1 MADNGQAVTTSEH
14 WRKELDAMVPEW
26 SALFPTPSHLMR
38 FRRVVATAVGG
49 NPALLDA
56 DRRSLW
62 QACTQAA
69 QDELMP
75 DGREGALVIY
85 NMKFK
90 LKDKDDEGRV
100 RERDEWRR
108 VVRWMPMVA
117 GVLKRIRKSGELLD
131 ISVQAVHEQDQFKYQ
146 LGDDAK
152 IVHVPNI
159 EADDRGEL
167 RFVYAIART
176 KDGGVYREVM
186 SRKQVDEVRAANKD
200 GKNSFA
206 WKDWYEEMARKSVI
220 RRIAKFLPMGAEVEA
235 IFRREEEDKA
245 ITVEAVP
252 VITGPRTN
260 SRQAKLNG
268 DWAKLT
274 GEMDELP
281 NLDAI
286 DDWESRNE
294 GRILGYPDAWQEQIR
309 EYLDKCRERFWS
321 AMASHK
327 SDEDEGAGK

>member
-1 MADNGQAVTTSEH
+1 MADGQVTASEH
-14 WRKELDAMVPEW
+14 WRKELDNMVPEW
-26 SALFPTPSHLMR
+26 GALFPSPQALMR
-38 FRRVVATAVGG
+38 FRRVVATAIAG
-49 NPALLDA
+49 NPDLLGA

-85 NMKFK
+85 NVKVTIK
-90 LKDKDDEGRV
+90 SEDDEGRSV
-100 RERDEWRR
+100 ARDEWRR
-108 VVRWMPMVA
+108 VARWMPMVA

-186 SRKQVDEVRAANKD
+186 SRKQIDEVRASSKT
-200 GKNSFA
+200 GQKGP

-235 IFRREEEDKA
+235 IFKREEDDKA

-252 VITGPRTN
+252 VIAGPRIN

-268 DWAKLT
+268 DWGKLT
-274 GEMDELP
+274 GEMDELAS
-281 NLDAI
+281 LDAI

-294 GRILGYPDAWQEQIR
+294 GRILGYSEAWQEQIR
-309 EYLDKCRERFWS
+309 EYLDKRREVFWS

-327 SDEDEGAGK
+327 GDDDASASK

>member
-1 MADNGQAVTTSEH
+1 MADGQIATQEH

-26 SALFPTPSHLMR
+26 SALFPTPQLLSR

-90 LKDKDDEGRV
+90 VKTKGDDGRV
-100 RERDEWRR
+100 VEREEWRK

-131 ISVQAVHEQDQFKYQ
+131 MSVQTVHAADKFTYQ

-152 IVHVPNI
+152 IIHIPNI
-159 EADDRGEL
+159 EADERGDM

-176 KDGGVYREVM
+176 KDGGIYREVM

-220 RRIAKFLPMGAEVEA
+220 RRIAKFLPMGHEVEA

-245 ITVEAVP
+245 ITVEAIP

-268 DWAKLT
+268 DWATLT
-274 GEMDELP
+274 GEMDALA

-286 DDWESRNE
+286 DDWEAKNE

-309 EYLDKCRERFWS
+309 EHLDKCREKFWK
-321 AMASHK
+321 AMASGPQ
-327 SDEDEGAGK
+327 DEGDEANG

>member
-1 MADNGQAVTTSEH
+1 MADNGQQVAVQEG
-14 WRKELDAMVPEW
+14 WRKELDNMVPEW
-26 SALFPTPSHLMR
+26 GALFPTPQALAR

-49 NPALLDA
+49 NPDLLTA

-75 DGREGALVIY
+75 DSREGALVIY
-85 NMKFK
+85 NVKFK
-90 LKDKDDEGRV
+90 IKTQGDNGRV
-100 RERDEWRR
+100 VEKDEWRK

-131 ISVQAVHEQDQFKYQ
+131 ISVQAVHAEDQFKYQ
-146 LGDDAK
+146 LGDEAK
-152 IVHVPNI
+152 IIHVPNI
-159 EADDRGEL
+159 EAEDRGEL

-176 KDGGVYREVM
+176 KDGGIYREVM
-186 SRKQVDEVRAANKD
+186 SRKQVDEVRAASKTNTY
-200 GKNSFA
+200 GP

-252 VITGPRTN
+252 VIGPTHRTN
-260 SRQAKLNG
+260 SRQAKLSG
-268 DWAKLT
+268 DWKKLT
-274 GEMDELP
+274 EEMDALAS
-281 NLDAI
+281 LDAI
-286 DDWESRNE
+286 DDWERTNE
-294 GRILGYPDAWQEQIR
+294 GRILGYSEAWQEQIR
-309 EYLDKCRERFWS
+309 EHADKCREKFWS
-321 AMASHK
+321 QMASHK
-327 SDEDEGAGK
+327 GEEAEANG

>member
-1 MADNGQAVTTSEH
+1 M
-14 WRKELDAMVPEW
+14 
-26 SALFPTPSHLMR
+26 
-38 FRRVVATAVGG
+38 VATAIAG

-69 QDELMP
+69 QDELQP

-85 NMKFK
+85 NVKVKGKKGENDRWM
-90 LKDKDDEGRV
+90 
-100 RERDEWRR
+100 R

-131 ISVQAVHEQDQFKYQ
+131 ISVQAVHAQDQFSYQ
-146 LGDDAK
+146 LGDDAR
-152 IVHVPNI
+152 IIHVPNI

-176 KDGGVYREVM
+176 KDGGTYREVM

-200 GKNSFA
+200 GANSFA

-220 RRIAKFLPMGAEVEA
+220 RRISKFLPMGAQVEA
-235 IFRREEEDKA
+235 MFKREEAQHA

-252 VITGPRTN
+252 VIAGPRTN
-260 SRQAKLNG
+260 SRQARLNG
-268 DWAKLT
+268 DWGKLT
-274 GEMDELP
+274 EEMDALAS
-281 NLDAI
+281 LDAI
-286 DDWESRNE
+286 DDWENTNE
-294 GRILGYPDAWQEQIR
+294 GRIKGYPEAWQEQIT
-309 EYLDKCRERFWS
+309 EYLDKRRETFWTS
-321 AMASHK
+321 MASHR
-327 SDEDEGAGK
+327 DEPSEGAAK